1 MARQDV
7 TISTGVDDLVRLVRE
22 RERIELR
29 EAAVELG
36 LSQGVIEEWA
46 KVLEKEGVVRI
57 EYQLTKVYLTT
68 PTPGKTEAQK
78 KAKEISDMQVTLARE
93 LETQL
98 KRVERVGRELDE
110 MRNEFV
116 GVSKTFEEKLANVRQ
131 RVRELDSLEKQY
143 LELCYRISCANERLL
158 SDAEALRKSIEEC
171 EKKLDRIRKVREEFE
186 APAKSGGK

>member
-7 TISTGVDDLVRLVRE
+7 TISTGVDDLVRLVKE
-22 RERIELR
+22 RGRVELR
-29 EAAVELG
+29 EAAIELG

-57 EYQLTKVYLTT
+57 EYQLTKVFLTT
-68 PTPGKTEAQK
+68 PGPEKTEAQR

-98 KRVERVGRELDE
+98 KRLERVGKELEE

-116 GVSKTFEEKLANVRQ
+116 GVSKIFEEKLANVRQ
-131 RVRELDSLEKQY
+131 RVRELDALEKQY
-143 LELCYRISCANERLL
+143 LELCYRVSCANEKLL
-158 SDAEALRKSIEEC
+158 SDAEALKKQIEES
-171 EKKLDRIRKVREEFE
+171 ERKLESIRKMKEEFE
-186 APAKSGGK
+186 TQKSERK